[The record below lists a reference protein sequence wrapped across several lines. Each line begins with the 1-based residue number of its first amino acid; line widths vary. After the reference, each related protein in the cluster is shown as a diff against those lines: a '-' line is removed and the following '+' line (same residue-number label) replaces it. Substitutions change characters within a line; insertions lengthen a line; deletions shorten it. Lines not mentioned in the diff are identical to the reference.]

1 MICLDVDETA
11 VSSEIYLHTDRN
23 VLHAGQKLNL
33 FTYFPKGNMVALRYK
48 ANSTVIYNSN
58 DNGNLSS
65 YEGIEVDNA
74 CERPS
79 KYEHELPVVIT
90 NASGFTGST
99 NDFQL
104 RVEIDYDDGLSASDD
119 VNIHVICMYMKIL
132 PLEAI

>member
-1 MICLDVDETA
+1 
-11 VSSEIYLHTDRN
+11 
-23 VLHAGQKLNL
+23 
-33 FTYFPKGNMVALRYK
+33 MVTLRYK

-58 DNGNLSS
+58 DNGNILS
-65 YEGIEVDNA
+65 YEEIEVDKT
-74 CERPS
+74 CKRPG
-79 KYEHELPVVIT
+79 KYQHQLPVVIT

-99 NDFQL
+99 NDIQL